1 MAALKCGGVLSSRSG
16 HVRSPRHPAP
26 YPALADCLWLLVAPA
41 GARLTLA
48 FSAFSLEPHPAC
60 AYDALT
66 LWDGQ
71 PGTAGA
77 LRGRF
82 CGERGRNGSE
92 EAPRSPGVI
101 PPAVLISS
109 GHVVG
114 LQFHS
119 DKHVSRPGFLIV
131 YDTEDC
137 GGPLSGPSG
146 SFASPAYPSH
156 YPNGADCVWALG
168 HSAASFTGATNWTEI
183 GAARPEVAAFA
194 ATTTLAFRDLLLEGG
209 EGCGFDYVA
218 VYAGGEEAGGDGDL
232 WQAATAR
239 PTELLGRYCGVL
251 SETDLPTFVSP
262 PGRRLLVVFHSD
274 YNIGARG
281 FLAEYHTD
289 ECQRTLTALQGAVH
303 SPRYPGPYPGGARCR
318 WLLAVPPPLRLRLSF
333 RDFQLE
339 ESDERGHCGYDQVAL
354 FDGETENEN
363 SSLGRF
369 CGSRMPPATTSTSSK
384 LLVTMHTDSSEALR
398 GFSLSYTAVLPMTV
412 ACGES
417 GFTATLP
424 TELPA
429 GVRLLSARLR
439 DPACSS
445 APSGATLTIEANY
458 SDCRT
463 TVQHPSVPADKLG
476 AQQAVQHSNV
486 VRVTLSLAGS
496 QQEQSLPVRC
506 LARLRAPVEQPE
518 TAAPRGPP
526 APPAAPTLDGVRSDD
541 TSGVLFITIC
551 VLACVLMFAAAI
563 AFFIL

>member
-1 MAALKCGGVLSSRSG
+1 RRAVKCGGVLSSRAG

-77 LRGRF
+77 LRGRY

-92 EAPRSPGVI
+92 EAPRPPGVI
-101 PPAVLISS
+101 PPAALISS

-119 DKHVSRPGFLIV
+119 DKHVSRSGFLIAF
-131 YDTEDC
+131 DTEDC

-168 HSAASFTGATNWTEI
+168 HSAASVTA
-183 GAARPEVAAFA
+183 
-194 ATTTLAFRDLLLEGG
+194 LAFRDLLLEEG

-218 VYAGGEEAGGDGDL
+218 VYAGGEEAGGDG
-232 WQAATAR
+232 
-239 PTELLGRYCGVL
+239 
-251 SETDLPTFVSP
+251 SERCFNGTDLPTFVSP

-289 ECQRTLTALQGAVH
+289 ECQRTLTALQGDVH
-303 SPRYPGPYPGGARCR
+303 SPRYPGPYPGGVRCR

-333 RDFQLE
+333 RDFHLE

-384 LLVTMHTDSSEALR
+384 LLITMHTDSSEALR
-398 GFSLSYTAVLPMTV
+398 GFSLSYTAVVPMTV

-417 GFTATLP
+417 GFRATLP

-445 APSGATLTIEANY
+445 APSGSTLRIEANY
-458 SDCRT
+458 SACRT
-463 TVQHPSVPADKLG
+463 KEATLRNKRFIIRSTFIFFYDLDYKNDIYYLQYFPLRFRSCHHRISFAAPLRCDGQTRRPPNRA
-476 AQQAVQHSNV
+476 AQQ
-486 VRVTLSLAGS
+486 
-496 QQEQSLPVRC
+496 
-506 LARLRAPVEQPE
+506 RA
-518 TAAPRGPP
+518 
-526 APPAAPTLDGVRSDD
+526 AAPTLDGVRSDD